1 VKFQAKIE
9 GLLLDVVQSSLGYG
23 SKTKARNVIKTG
35 QILVNG
41 KCIKIPSTAVD
52 KGSMIEL
59 VQQKKRG
66 GRIKEEIE
74 LRHKILYEDEYIL
87 AVDKRVGLIAK
98 SANRKFKTLF
108 TDVFGYFGSK
118 NVETCLMVNSVDKKE
133 SGVVIFA
140 KNLAVYKELLE
151 NWKKFR
157 KRYYIVIPGGMLD
170 KEGDLEDTFNEN
182 DIGLLLPGKGKKT
195 KEVHLK
201 YRVMKS
207 NGVHSV
213 LRVEEV
219 SQHKNQIRAM
229 FSLLK
234 NPIVGDKKYRSEE
247 MFEKGMASHLFSVDL
262 EYADRE
268 TEIRTP
274 VPKSFLRL
282 AR

>member
-1 VKFQAKIE
+1 MKFQAKIE
-9 GLLLDVVQSSLGYG
+9 GTLLDVVLDSLGYS

-41 KCIKIPSTAVD
+41 KCVKIPSTEINS
-52 KGSMIEL
+52 GSLIEL
-59 VQQKKRG
+59 VQAQK
-66 GRIKEEIE
+66 GRIREERE
-74 LRHKILYEDEYIL
+74 LRHKILFEDEHIL
-87 AVDKRVGLIAK
+87 AVEKRTGLIAK

-108 TDVFGYFGSK
+108 TDVFLYFGSK

-133 SGVVIFA
+133 SGVVVFA
-140 KNLAVYKELLE
+140 KSLAVFKELQE

-170 KEGDLEDTFNEN
+170 KEGELEDTFHENE
-182 DIGLLLPGKGKKT
+182 IGLLLPGKGKKT

-201 YRVMKS
+201 YRVMKT
-207 NGVHSV
+207 NGQHSV
-213 LRVEEV
+213 IRVEEV
-219 SQHKNQIRAM
+219 SQNKNQIRAM
-229 FSLLK
+229 FSLMK

-247 MFEKGMASHLFSVDL
+247 TFEKGMASHLFSVEL
-262 EYADRE
+262 AYADRE
-268 TEIRTP
+268 AEVKTP